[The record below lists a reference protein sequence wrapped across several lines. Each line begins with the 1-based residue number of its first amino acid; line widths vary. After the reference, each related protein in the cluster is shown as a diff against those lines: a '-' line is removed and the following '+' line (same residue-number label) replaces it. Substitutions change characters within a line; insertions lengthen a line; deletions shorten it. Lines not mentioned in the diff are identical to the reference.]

1 MNDHWRITASLFVA
15 VLAAMLIV
23 VLPVVAQIPA
33 PGSPSQQTA
42 ETVNL
47 TMEQRHVIKEIILKD
62 LKIGPPQDQI
72 AKVPTKVGE
81 VVPQGIPLQPMPVEV
96 SAKVPQIKSHS
107 FIVKDDT
114 VVIIDPK
121 DNKVAALVE

>member
-72 AKVPTKVGE
+72 AKVPTMVGE

>member
-1 MNDHWRITASLFVA
+1 MKDRRRITASLLVA

-23 VLPVVAQIPA
+23 TLPVVAQIPA
-33 PGSPSQQTA
+33 PDSPSQQPA

-47 TMEQRHVIKEIILKD
+47 TMEDRHVIKEIILKD
-62 LKIGPPQDQI
+62 FKIGPPQDQA
-72 AKVPTKVGE
+72 AKVPTNVGE
-81 VVPQGIPLQPMPVEV
+81 VVPQGIPLQPMPIEV

-107 FIVKDDT
+107 FIIKDDK